1 MEEQQ
6 KEELRC
12 QRNLGETKELLYSC
26 QAIGRGKDEKI
37 RGLESMNQ
45 ELSEELLAARNIIQ
59 QKEDIIS
66 RYFNITKDGGGKTKR
81 RKTKKRKTKKTKKR
95 RRTKRR

>member
-1 MEEQQ
+1 MDQQ
-6 KEELRC
+6 KELEFL
-12 QRNLGETKELLYSC
+12 RNLGETKELLRSC
-26 QAIGRGKDEKI
+26 QAIARDKEKVI
-37 RGLESMNQ
+37 Q
-45 ELSEELLAARNIIQ
+45 ELSEELIAAEKIIQ
-59 QKEDIIS
+59 QNEDIIS